1 MWWNNEEIGDTKNHV
16 RFHHSSPTINNVI
29 VIRHY
34 IYHLVNIYI
43 YIYITWR
50 FPEMVVPPKQPFW
63 GIHIYGNPHIVAPH
77 CVIMLRRAGP
87 GRGSGSCQPV
97 ATRQSRPANLG
108 VSQQRMCCLNLRRP
122 VEKKAM
128 FLPHWVV
135 IIYNTRQY
143 KILHFIVYSQRCYST
158 AVKLQEYPPKVDSDS
173 IIKPLDLVNKTSSK
187 GQDLTCF
194 CGFGLAKVAL
204 ITL

>member
-1 MWWNNEEIGDTKNHV
+1 
-16 RFHHSSPTINNVI
+16 
-29 VIRHY
+29 
-34 IYHLVNIYI
+34 
-43 YIYITWR
+43 
-50 FPEMVVPPKQPFW
+50 MVVPPKQPCW

-77 CVIMLRRAGP
+77 CVIMLRRTGP

-108 VSQQRMCCLNLRRP
+108 VSRRRMCCLNLRRP
-122 VEKKAM
+122 AEKKAM

-135 IIYNTRQY
+135 IIYNWVVIIYNTRQH
-143 KILHFIVYSQRCYST
+143 KIIHFIVYSQRCYST

-187 GQDLTCF
+187 GQDLPFF
-194 CGFGLAKVAL
+194 CGFGMAKVAL
-204 ITL
+204 ITLQPFLPITQTPLNKKKYPR